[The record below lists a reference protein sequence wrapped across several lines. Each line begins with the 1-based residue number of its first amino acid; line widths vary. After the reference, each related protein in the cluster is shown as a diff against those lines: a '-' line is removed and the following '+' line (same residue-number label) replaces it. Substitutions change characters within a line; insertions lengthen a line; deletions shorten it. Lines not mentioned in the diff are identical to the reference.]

1 MSTKAEELSVIHLVL
16 VALAVHLVSTV
27 LTMQPITITLPRWAW
42 HALWGAVCVT
52 LECVTLGADRWL
64 QGLAA
69 GGIALLL
76 SRLDD
81 FLVTAADL
89 ALLRLK
95 RAAFELRTKPPTP

>member
-1 MSTKAEELSVIHLVL
+1 MIHLVL

-27 LTMQPITITLPRWAW
+27 LTMQPLTITLPRWAW
-42 HALWGAVCVT
+42 HSVWGVVCVT
-52 LECVTLGADRWL
+52 VECVTVGGDHWL

-69 GGIALLL
+69 GGLALML
-76 SRLDD
+76 SRFDD

-95 RAAFELRTKPPTP
+95 RAAFDLRTKPPTP

>member
-1 MSTKAEELSVIHLVL
+1 
-16 VALAVHLVSTV
+16 
-27 LTMQPITITLPRWAW
+27 MQPITISVPRWAW
-42 HALWGAVCVT
+42 HSIWAAVCVT
-52 LECVTLGADRWL
+52 LECVTLGADHWL

-69 GGIALLL
+69 GGVVLIL

-95 RAAFELRTKPPTP
+95 RAAFELRNRPPTP

>member
-1 MSTKAEELSVIHLVL
+1 MIHLVL

-52 LECVTLGADRWL
+52 LACVTLGADRWL

-81 FLVTAADL
+81 FDDHPAVAISADAADDDACL
-89 ALLRLK
+89 GLQPVSR
-95 RAAFELRTKPPTP
+95 